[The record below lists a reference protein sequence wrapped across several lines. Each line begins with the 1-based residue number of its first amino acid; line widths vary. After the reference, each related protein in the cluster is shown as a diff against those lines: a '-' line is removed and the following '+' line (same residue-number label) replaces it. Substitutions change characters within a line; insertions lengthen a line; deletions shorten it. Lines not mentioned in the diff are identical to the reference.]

1 MQRIEIQQLK
11 KWKQSNDRKPMI
23 IRGARQVGKTWLM
36 KEFGRLEYKD
46 VVYVNCEADPAVR
59 NMFTGDFDTTRI
71 IRGLQIIAGKPIEPN
86 HTLIIIDEIQ
96 EAPGALTSLKYFHEN
111 APEYQIIA
119 AGSLLGITLN
129 RSGSFPVGKVE
140 FLDLFPLS
148 FVEFLDAI
156 HETQLADLLRNPDW
170 LLVASFNIKFTDRL
184 RQYYYTGGM
193 PEVVIQ
199 YSVSGDMNQVREIQK
214 RILVSYEQ
222 DFSKH
227 APAEIVP
234 RIRMIWSG
242 VPAQLA
248 KENRKFIYGQ
258 IKAGAR
264 AKDFELALSWL
275 IDCGL
280 LYKVHNVSKPA
291 LPLKAYEEL
300 NTFKLFMLDIG
311 LLGALTEL
319 DARTLLEGNTV
330 FTEFKGALTEQY
342 VYQQLRTMSDLP
354 VYYWS
359 AGNARSEVD
368 FLLQHNGQIIPLEVK
383 AEENLHAKSLRVFCE
398 KYKPTLAVRSSMSGY
413 RKEDWMTNLP
423 LYAVSTITQ
432 LQ

>member
-71 IRGLQIIAGKPIEPN
+71 IRGLQIIAGKPIDPN

-96 EAPGALTSLKYFHEN
+96 EAPGALTSLKYFQEN
-111 APEYQIIA
+111 APEYHVIA

-170 LLVASFNIKFTDRL
+170 SLVASFNIKFTDRL

-193 PEVVIQ
+193 PEVVLQ

-311 LLGALTEL
+311 LLGALTDL

-342 VYQQLRTMSDLP
+342 VYQQLRTMNDLP

-398 KYKPTLAVRSSMSGY
+398 KYKPALAVRSSMSGY

>member
-11 KWKQSNDRKPMI
+11 KWKQSNGRKPMI

-36 KEFGRLEYKD
+36 KEFGRLDYKD

-71 IRGLQIIAGKPIEPN
+71 IRGLQIIAGKPIDPN

-96 EAPGALTSLKYFHEN
+96 EAPGALTSLKYFQEN
-111 APEYQIIA
+111 APEYHVIA

-170 LLVASFNIKFTDRL
+170 SLVASFSIKFTDRL

-193 PEVVIQ
+193 PEVVLQ

-342 VYQQLRTMSDLP
+342 VYQQLRTMNDLP

-398 KYKPTLAVRSSMSGY
+398 KYKPALAVRSSMSGY

-423 LYAVSTITQ
+423 LYAVSTITR
-432 LQ
+432 LH

>member
-71 IRGLQIIAGKPIEPN
+71 IRGLQIIAGKPIDPN

-96 EAPGALTSLKYFHEN
+96 EAPGALTSLKYFQEN
-111 APEYQIIA
+111 APEYHIIA

-193 PEVVIQ
+193 PEVVLQ

-311 LLGALTEL
+311 LLGALTDL

-342 VYQQLRTMSDLP
+342 VYQQLRTMNDLP

-398 KYKPTLAVRSSMSGY
+398 KYKPALAVRSSMSGY

-432 LQ
+432 LH

>member
-36 KEFGRLEYKD
+36 KEFGRLDYKD

-71 IRGLQIIAGKPIEPN
+71 IRGLQIIAGKPIDPN

-96 EAPGALTSLKYFHEN
+96 EAPGALTSLKYFQEN
-111 APEYQIIA
+111 APEYHVIA

-170 LLVASFNIKFTDRL
+170 SLVASFNIKFTDRL

-193 PEVVIQ
+193 PEVVLQ

-311 LLGALTEL
+311 LLGALTDL

-342 VYQQLRTMSDLP
+342 VYQQLRTMNDLP

-398 KYKPTLAVRSSMSGY
+398 KYKPALAVRSSMSGY

-423 LYAVSTITQ
+423 LYAVSTITR
-432 LQ
+432 LH

>member
-11 KWKQSNDRKPMI
+11 KWKQSNGRKPMI

-96 EAPGALTSLKYFHEN
+96 EAPGALTSLKYFQEN
-111 APEYQIIA
+111 APEYHVIA

-170 LLVASFNIKFTDRL
+170 SLVASFSIKFTDRL

-193 PEVVIQ
+193 PEVVLQ

-311 LLGALTEL
+311 LLGAFTDL

-330 FTEFKGALTEQY
+330 FTEFKGSLTEQY
-342 VYQQLRTMSDLP
+342 VYQQLRTMNDLP

-398 KYKPTLAVRSSMSGY
+398 KYKPALAVRSSMSGY